1 MVKKFNK
8 AVINNDQNSCNE
20 ASIIMGKHVIK
31 LVFIM
36 RKKKR
41 CNKAI
46 IINNVQKG
54 CSKASIIMFPKSC
67 NKASVSAANA

>member
-1 MVKKFNK
+1 
-8 AVINNDQNSCNE
+8 
-20 ASIIMGKHVIK
+20 MGKNVMN

-36 RKKKR
+36 KKKR

-46 IINNVQKG
+46 IINNGQKG

>member
-1 MVKKFNK
+1 
-8 AVINNDQNSCNE
+8 
-20 ASIIMGKHVIK
+20 MGKHVIK